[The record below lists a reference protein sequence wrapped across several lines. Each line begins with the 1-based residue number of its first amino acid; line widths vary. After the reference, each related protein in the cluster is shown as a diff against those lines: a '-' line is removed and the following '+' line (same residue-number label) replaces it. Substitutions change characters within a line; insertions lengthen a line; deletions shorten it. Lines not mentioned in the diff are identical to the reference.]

1 MHISANTEGNGL
13 YWGIGNEVVG
23 PRRWCAEQLPSEPKC
38 LTDRVGW
45 NSGKKP
51 LWNVNTRRGGWAQSW
66 PPARVPQAAIYGFI
80 NKWLDVKSLEVFSF
94 PQQLQEQIITIQV
107 GFQLKFI
114 DWQESFIAVPMS

>member
-13 YWGIGNEVVG
+13 CWGGGNEVVG
-23 PRRWCAEQLPSEPKC
+23 PRRGHAEQLSTEPRC
-38 LTDRVGW
+38 LTDGGGC
-45 NSGKKP
+45 NSGKKA
-51 LWNVNTRRGGWAQSW
+51 LGNVNSRRGGWAQSW
-66 PPARVPQAAIYGFI
+66 PPARGRQPATRGFI
-80 NKWLDVKSLEVFSF
+80 NKWLDVKSPEVFSF

>member
-23 PRRWCAEQLPSEPKC
+23 PRRWCAEQLSSEPKC
-38 LTDRVGW
+38 LTDGVGW
-45 NSGKKP
+45 NAGNEP
-51 LWNVNTRRGGWAQSW
+51 LWNANSRQRGVR
-66 PPARVPQAAIYGFI
+66 PELTPARRRHHAVI
-80 NKWLDVKSLEVFSF
+80 NKWLDVKPPEVLPF

-114 DWQESFIAVPMS
+114 DWQESFIAVPVS